1 MKFRVKVIEQVLAH
15 TLHQGKS
22 HWYHVGGLPSLAPA
36 TSEDGVGPCWPI
48 GQVKE
53 GLSHVLISNNM
64 GHQHTLQYHPIITD
78 EQSLVNH
85 DN

>member
-53 GLSHVLISNNM
+53 VLSHVLISNNM